1 MLRSEDRMNSTLGCV
16 IAALLVCVPVGIPA
30 QAQTPDI
37 ALSYFV
43 PEAGDVGTPIEGA
56 NAVRFFRACPNN
68 DGGAS
73 LPANARI
80 RLVLKDASGASIVGL
95 GPENIYIK
103 LNGGTDVQGFLG
115 DGADSIIAND
125 TYNTDPACPLLRY
138 VNADA
143 ATDADGVAY
152 ITFAGADPGNPG
164 VTLRDPNRKWGHYDT
179 ELPVYANGVQLQGR
193 LTVTGD
199 NGDYVLRI
207 KNFDVKGG
215 LANGNNQG
223 EVVSSLDYNSV
234 KGGIGATDAL
244 SYWQDFDSSGEVAS
258 SDFSMITNHMQHDCG
273 NPMDP

>member
-1 MLRSEDRMNSTLGCV
+1 MNSTLGCV

-37 ALSYFV
+37 DLSYFV
-43 PEAGDVGTPIEGA
+43 PEAGDVATPIEGA

-80 RLVLKDASGASIVGL
+80 RLVLRDAGGASIVGL
-95 GPENIYIK
+95 EPEKIYIK
-103 LNGGTDVQGFLG
+103 LNGGTEVQGFFG

-152 ITFAGADPGNPG
+152 ITFAGADPVNPG
-164 VTLRDPNRKWGHYDT
+164 VTLRDPTRKWGHYDT

-193 LTVTGD
+193 LTVSGE
-199 NGDYVLRI
+199 NGEYVLRI
-207 KNFDVKGG
+207 KNFDLKGG

-223 EVVSSLDYNSV
+223 EVVSSVDYNSV
-234 KGGIGATDAL
+234 KGSIGATDAL

-258 SDFSMITNHMQHDCG
+258 SDFSMITHHMDHDCG
-273 NPMDP
+273 NPMAP